1 MGKNFVSNSDAQVLM
16 QAIEQKKLT
25 VSDTM
30 PAASPALLGNTR
42 LYIGSDTASLSKGG
56 VYQCQALEV
65 TPAGSED
72 PQSEGW
78 YIYNSVDDEY
88 ELTTDTTV
96 VAGTTYYTIEWKNI
110 SRAEVD
116 LSHYKK
122 IWGGTEAAWNLL
134 TDEEKAQYEYTFFED
149 DANDYF
155 AVVNA
160 VTEGNMHPVT
170 SNAVFEEM
178 EPLKQNTKGKFE
190 LPNGLKM
197 CWGNLGNWSG
207 GSAGAG
213 YRTATY
219 PVTFTQ
225 KPTVILVPQTPK
237 SSMEVYV
244 YCPNYDLDASS
255 TTQLCCT
262 PIWVTRS
269 NPASNGWSSDNYQY
283 FAIGY

>member
-1 MGKNFVSNSDAQVLM
+1 MSNFVSSSDANALM
-16 QAIEQKKLT
+16 SEIGKKKLT
-25 VSDTM
+25 VTDVM
-30 PAASPALLGNTR
+30 PLAATAANEGIPYLYLGATTQDFNN
-42 LYIGSDTASLSKGG
+42 GSIYES
-56 VYQCQALEV
+56 QEV
-65 TPAGSED
+65 TPATD
-72 PQSEGW
+72 PKTYEWIEKYQS
-78 YIYNSVDDEY
+78 SVD
-88 ELTTDTTV
+88 L
-96 VAGTTYYTIEWKNI
+96 TYYK
-110 SRAEVD
+110 R
-116 LSHYKK
+116 
-122 IWGGTEAAWNLL
+122 IWGGTEAGWEQL
-134 TDEEKAQYEYTFFED
+134 TDEQKAQYEYTFFDGDES
-149 DANDYF
+149 DYF

-160 VTEGNMHPVT
+160 VADGDMHPVT

-178 EPLKQNTKGKFE
+178 EPLKQNTEGKFE

-207 GSAGAG
+207 GSPGAG

-237 SSMEVYV
+237 SSMELYV

>member
-1 MGKNFVSNSDAQVLM
+1 MKSYKKIIQKDRKQSEKKSLIRLKDKDVFYYHYDLVEPLHFKINVGLSDNSDTPKCIQTVGKN
-16 QAIEQKKLT
+16 
-25 VSDTM
+25 
-30 PAASPALLGNTR
+30 
-42 LYIGSDTASLSKGG
+42 LYEGLSGSVEDK
-56 VYQCQALEV
+56 YQ
-65 TPAGSED
+65 S
-72 PQSEGW
+72 
-78 YIYNSVDDEY
+78 SVD
-88 ELTTDTTV
+88 L
-96 VAGTTYYTIEWKNI
+96 TYYK
-110 SRAEVD
+110 R
-116 LSHYKK
+116 
-122 IWGGTEAAWNLL
+122 IWGGTEAGWEQL
-134 TDEEKAQYEYTFFED
+134 TDEQKAQYEYTFFDGDES
-149 DANDYF
+149 DYF

-160 VTEGNMHPVT
+160 VADGDMHPVT

-178 EPLKQNTKGKFE
+178 EPLKQNTEGKFE

-197 CWGNLGNWSG
+197 CWGKLGNWSG
-207 GSAGAG
+207 GSPGAG

-237 SSMEVYV
+237 SSMELYV